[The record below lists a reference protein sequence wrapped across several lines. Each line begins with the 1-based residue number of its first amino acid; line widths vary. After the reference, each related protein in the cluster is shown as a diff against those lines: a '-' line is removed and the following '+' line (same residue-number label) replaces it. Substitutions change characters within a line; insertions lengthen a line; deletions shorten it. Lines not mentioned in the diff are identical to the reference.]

1 MRPDERLEL
10 AEIDDSRRLAFRVAL
25 DLNGATQSWRQSG
38 KFLQQLL
45 FGEYPAFFA
54 GVNAIVRT
62 SCLREARSMTILF
75 AREGFVQPILLFH
88 AKGPGKPPAGVTVF
102 PHPV

>member
-1 MRPDERLEL
+1 MRPDKRLEL

-25 DLNGATQSWRQSG
+25 DLDGATQSLRQSG

-54 GVNAIVRT
+54 GVNAIVQT
-62 SCLREARSMTILF
+62 SCLRERRSMTIPF

-88 AKGPGKPPAGVTVF
+88 AKGQANRPRA
-102 PHPV
+102 